1 MSRSSCL
8 CFGFFDIVRVRRLAL
23 FFFFFFFAVVVL
35 FSAFFRVVFFFFCF
49 LCSRFLRTSLRQCTT
64 RLSSHVFSSF
74 PFFFLRLATPHNAVC
89 VFFLLPCQ
97 PQHIHK
103 YTLTRERKRE
113 KERERCEYLQVVF
126 AFAFFFFFIIVF
138 FFVLFCFYCQ
148 CQSETLKCATVSL
161 QQRIKNVCCFFLFLE
176 NK

>member
-23 FFFFFFFAVVVL
+23 FFFFFFFCCCCSL
-35 FSAFFRVVFFFFCF
+35 LSLLSCCFFFFFCF

-126 AFAFFFFFIIVF
+126 AFAFFFFFHYCFVF
-138 FFVLFCFYCQ
+138 TANVRVKRSNVLRFLYN
-148 CQSETLKCATVSL
+148 
-161 QQRIKNVCCFFLFLE
+161 NV
-176 NK
+176 